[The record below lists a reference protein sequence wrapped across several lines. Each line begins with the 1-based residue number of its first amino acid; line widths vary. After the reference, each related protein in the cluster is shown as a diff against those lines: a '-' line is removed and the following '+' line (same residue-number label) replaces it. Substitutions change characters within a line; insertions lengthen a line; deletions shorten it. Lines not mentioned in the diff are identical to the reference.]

1 MAPEAHSQTEIV
13 GRVAQLART
22 MRGAELDPGLVIT
35 ADTDIIRELKLDSLA
50 AMDFI
55 MALESEF
62 DALIPVDSMV
72 EIRTV
77 GDLAT
82 LLRTQASQRLAA
94 EHPAAERHPA

>member
-1 MAPEAHSQTEIV
+1 MAPEALSHPEIV
-13 GRVAQLART
+13 EKIAQLART
-22 MRGAELDPGLVIT
+22 MRGHELEPGIAIT

-72 EIRTV
+72 EVRTV

-82 LLRTQASQRLAA
+82 LLQTQ
-94 EHPAAERHPA
+94 AAERQAA

>member
-1 MAPEAHSQTEIV
+1 MAPEALSHSEIV
-13 GRVAQLART
+13 EKIAQLARS
-22 MRGAELDPGLVIT
+22 MRAAELDPGLHIT

-72 EIRTV
+72 EVRTV

-82 LLRTQASQRLAA
+82 LLKTQ
-94 EHPAAERHPA
+94 AAERQAA

>member
-1 MAPEAHSQTEIV
+1 MAPEALSHSEIV
-13 GRVAQLART
+13 EKIAQLARS
-22 MRGAELDPGLVIT
+22 MRAAELDPGLHIT

-72 EIRTV
+72 EVRTV

-82 LLRTQASQRLAA
+82 LLETQ
-94 EHPAAERHPA
+94 AAERQAA